1 MSYQVVIPKSVQKEL
16 DRVDSRYRPKII
28 AVLES
33 LEDNPYLGKKLSGE
47 HDGKRSCRVWP
58 YRIIY
63 TIRHQEL
70 VILVIA
76 IGHRQGVYR

>member
-1 MSYQVVIPKSVQKEL
+1 MSYQVVISKKVQKEL
-16 DRVDSRYRPKII
+16 DCVDKRYRSRII
-28 AVLES
+28 IVLKS
-33 LEDNPYLGKKLSGE
+33 LETNPHLGKKLSGE
-47 HDGKRSCRVWP
+47 HEGKRACRMWP

-76 IGHRQGVYR
+76 IGHRQAVYR